1 MLRHVLSLC
10 SSNDEQVA
18 NAKACPQFVFMQYEQ
33 VANAKA
39 CPQFV
44 FKQ

>member
-1 MLRHVLSLC
+1 MTDKLLLLRHVLSLC
-10 SSNDEQVA
+10 SSNDGQVA
-18 NAKACPQFVFMQYEQ
+18 T
-33 VANAKA
+33 AKA